1 MLKIDPHFFVFK
13 KYKKMQ
19 RQIIQGV
26 PYFTDKKNNLYTW
39 DLEAEPQLIGTYNAE
54 SNSVTF
60 AENHLSKLADR
71 LQAWRVNQASRPRK
85 SPGTASSGRRNTKKQ
100 QAAST

>member
-1 MLKIDPHFFVFK
+1 LIHIFLYLK

-19 RQIIQGV
+19 RQIIQGI
-26 PYFTDKKNNLYTW
+26 PYFVDKKNNLYTW

-60 AENHLSKLADR
+60 AENHLSKLTDR
-71 LQAWRVNQASRPRK
+71 LQAWRAAQVSRPRK
-85 SPGTASSGRRNTKKQ
+85 SPGTASNGRRNAKKQ